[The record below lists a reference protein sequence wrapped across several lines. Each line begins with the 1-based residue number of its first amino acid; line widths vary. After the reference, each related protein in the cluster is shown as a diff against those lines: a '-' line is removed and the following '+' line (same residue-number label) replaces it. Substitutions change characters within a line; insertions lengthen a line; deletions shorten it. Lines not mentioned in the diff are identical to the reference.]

1 MGTLCIEASVR
12 KVGTVATSVD
22 RVEELRFECAVE
34 PKLPTARR
42 LLSHLTIASCGVGL
56 PM

>member
-22 RVEELRFECAVE
+22 RVEELRFG
-34 PKLPTARR
+34 PP
-42 LLSHLTIASCGVGL
+42 G
-56 PM
+56 